1 MLTKVELEIDVPE
14 GYEVVRYGLPKEGE
28 VYLAACRKKPKITKA
43 FRDYEVANKIILQP
57 IWEWPAWLKAPWIA
71 MDEDGMWWGY
81 QEEPQV
87 VKDSWESRL
96 NWYFN
101 LNAEWATDFTPP
113 PYTDWT
119 KSLRKNPHLEN

>member
-57 IWEWPAWLKAPWIA
+57 IWQWPAWLKAPWIA
-71 MDEDGMWWGY
+71 MDEDRTWY
-81 QEEPQV
+81 VYEDKPHI
-87 VKDSWESRL
+87 SRDTWI
-96 NWYFN
+96 NVN
-101 LNAEWATDFTPP
+101 QMNSIEDWAIDFTPP
-113 PYTDWT
+113 PCTDWT